1 MANLLWSCS
10 ERIIQTRGATVVLK
24 TTNTRTLNN
33 VKVRGS
39 LEPGG
44 SICLSG
50 GSSRCGGGKKHGKE
64 QVWVEV
70 GFENEGGLRFGGK
83 DRQGLFCSKT
93 AARRKN
99 KVVARNGLGDM
110 GRHPT

>member
-1 MANLLWSCS
+1 MLSLG
-10 ERIIQTRGATVVLK
+10 EVGAMMKHLPV
-24 TTNTRTLNN
+24 
-33 VKVRGS
+33 
-39 LEPGG
+39 GG
-44 SICLSG
+44 KFEM
-50 GSSRCGGGKKHGKE
+50 RMGKKHGKD

-70 GFENEGGLRFGGK
+70 GFQNEGGLRFGGK